1 LNDFK
6 TSARKKDTLLSEA
19 NSLTRIFVIL
29 IILICPLSSLAHS
42 PLLSS
47 SPLDGSYLVQSPSKV
62 ELNFKEPVKLIK
74 AELYKNDDSQ
84 KASTLNKIL
93 GRKKGLLVPFANKFV
108 IKNAAVHNLLLDP
121 LNPGQYTF
129 FWRAIGFDGHL
140 VKGEFNFSVVGN

>member
-1 LNDFK
+1 MILKRQLGKSTF
-6 TSARKKDTLLSEA
+6 LSEA
-19 NSLTRIFVIL
+19 KSLTRIFVIL
-29 IILICPLSSLAHS
+29 ILLICPLSSLAH
-42 PLLSS
+42 S
-47 SPLDGSYLVQSPSKV
+47 SPLDGSYLVQSPSTV

-84 KASTLNKIL
+84 KVSTLNKIL

-129 FWRAIGFDGHL
+129 FWRAIGVDGHL
-140 VKGEFNFSVVGN
+140 VKGEFYFSVVGN